1 MPASI
6 WTINGSSQRHRIASY
21 ARTIDES
28 TRGCPRPT
36 RSWIVVNVGEYGMV
50 TIPLSAY
57 RRSMTV
63 LCIDFGG
70 TAIKLGLLDGSQVR
84 AGRAISTTGSLLD
97 LTNVRGAVDDMLRDL
112 SSVSAGEGARIE
124 AVGIAVPGIVD
135 QQRGSLVAAHE
146 KYVYAI
152 DMDLREWAEE
162 QFEAPA
168 VIENDARAALLGE
181 VRYGQAVG
189 ERDAVLIILGSG
201 IGTAALID
209 GRLFRG
215 AHDHGGVLGGHV
227 TIELDGPKC
236 RCGNVGCAEAV
247 ASTWALERVVREH
260 PLLSTSAWW
269 RERLDR
275 GGVELKDLFDN
286 AEDLVSRDVLDRFL
300 RAWGAAIVGLCHSY
314 DPNLVIVSG
323 GVMRSADVI
332 LPALMMYVDEHLWSS
347 SHRPRFAASTVPE
360 YSVLIGLSAACNNN
374 LEYRAIQDKSTKE
387 GSSS

>member
-1 MPASI
+1 M
-6 WTINGSSQRHRIASY
+6 
-21 ARTIDES
+21 
-28 TRGCPRPT
+28 
-36 RSWIVVNVGEYGMV
+36 
-50 TIPLSAY
+50 L
-57 RRSMTV
+57 V

-70 TAIKLGLLDGSQVR
+70 TAIKLGLLDGSR
-84 AGRAISTTGSLLD
+84 ARATRAIPTTGSTLD
-97 LTNVRGAVDDMLRDL
+97 LTNVRDAVDDMLRDL
-112 SSVSAGEGARIE
+112 SSLSAGEEARIDG
-124 AVGIAVPGIVD
+124 VGIAVPGIVD

-152 DMDLREWAEE
+152 DMDLRAWAEE
-162 QFEAPA
+162 QFDAPA

-215 AHDHGGVLGGHV
+215 VHDHGGVLGGHV

-260 PLLSTSAWW
+260 PLLSTSPWW

-275 GGVELKDLFDN
+275 GSVELKDLLDSP
-286 AEDLVSRDVLDRFL
+286 EDVVSRDILDRFL

-323 GVMRSADVI
+323 GVMRSADAI
-332 LPALMMYVDEHLWSS
+332 LPALTTYVDEHLWSS
-347 SHRPRFAASTVPE
+347 SHRPRFVTSTVPE
-360 YSVLIGLSAACNNN
+360 HSVLIGLSAACDDDAQ
-374 LEYRAIQDKSTKE
+374 YRAVQDQSRQE
-387 GSSS
+387 RNSS